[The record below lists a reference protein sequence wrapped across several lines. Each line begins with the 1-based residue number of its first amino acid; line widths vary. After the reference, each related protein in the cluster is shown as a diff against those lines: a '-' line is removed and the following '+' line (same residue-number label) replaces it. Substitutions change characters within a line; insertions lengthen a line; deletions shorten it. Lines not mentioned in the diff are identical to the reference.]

1 MQKLSEQTVRLTQD
15 EIENIKNTIKSFDP
29 EAKIYIFGSRADLT
43 KKGGDIDILVIS
55 SKIDSQARRKIKVEL
70 FLKLGDRKIDIIVT
84 DNPQKTEFTKIAYSQ
99 GVEI

>member
-1 MQKLSEQTVRLTQD
+1 MQKLSNQTVRLTQD

>member
-1 MQKLSEQTVRLTQD
+1 MQKLSNQTVRLTQD

-84 DNPQKTEFTKIAYSQ
+84 DNPRKTEFTKIAYSQ

>member
-43 KKGGDIDILVIS
+43 KKVVI
-55 SKIDSQARRKIKVEL
+55 
-70 FLKLGDRKIDIIVT
+70 
-84 DNPQKTEFTKIAYSQ
+84 
-99 GVEI
+99 

>member
-84 DNPQKTEFTKIAYSQ
+84 DNPQKTEFTKIAYTQ